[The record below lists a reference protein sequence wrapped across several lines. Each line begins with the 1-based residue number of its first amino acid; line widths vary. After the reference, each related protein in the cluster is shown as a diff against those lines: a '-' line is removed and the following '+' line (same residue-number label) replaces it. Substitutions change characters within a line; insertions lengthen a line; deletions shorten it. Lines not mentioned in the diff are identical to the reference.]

1 MNFILLTTVIV
12 IFSVIHSFFG
22 MGLLLFGTPTLLLM
36 GYPFSKALVYLLVPS
51 VTISSLQLLNN
62 YRVGL
67 ERRFVV
73 NFIIYCLPA
82 VCLCLTLYLY
92 ADIRLKLELLIAF
105 IILLSVLFRCIP
117 TLEKKVQKII
127 QANQKIYLVVMGCIH
142 GFTNMGGGL
151 VSVFVNNQYT
161 NKEQILCCVSFCY
174 VFFGII
180 QITTLS
186 IFDHEAFSSEVIWFS
201 PIAGSIYITLGK
213 SLFTFSSQHF
223 YKNLFTGFMVIYA
236 GLLII
241 KGMGLI

>member
-1 MNFILLTTVIV
+1 
-12 IFSVIHSFFG
+12 

-36 GYPFSKALVYLLVPS
+36 GYPFSKVLAYLLVPS
-51 VTISSLQLLNN
+51 VTISLLQLLNN
-62 YRVGL
+62 YRV
-67 ERRFVV
+67 EPRFVV
-73 NFIIYCLPA
+73 NFITYCLPA
-82 VCLCLTLYLY
+82 VCLSLTFHLY
-92 ADIRLKLELLIAF
+92 ANIRLKLELVIAF
-105 IILLSVLFRCIP
+105 LILLSVLFRCIP
-117 TLEKKVQKII
+117 TLEKKIQKII
-127 QANQKIYLVVMGCIH
+127 QVNQKIYLVVMGCVH

-151 VSVFVNNQYT
+151 LSVFVNSQYT

-201 PIAGSIYITLGK
+201 AIAGSIYITLGK

-236 GLLII
+236 GLLIT
-241 KGMGLI
+241 KGMRLI